1 MTVSVIFI
9 TGTIV
14 QLKREANMLYDLKT
28 FKKKNGPRLTNTSV
42 SITEEHL
49 KFIEKQE
56 INFSALVRAM
66 IDEMIQKQKQESEG
80 IK

>member
-1 MTVSVIFI
+1 
-9 TGTIV
+9 
-14 QLKREANMLYDLKT
+14 MLYDLKT

-42 SITEEHL
+42 SITEDQL